1 MLEIDEILREKYLVK
16 FTKKKKKRD
25 KTTLTPKSK
34 PKIITKFVNEL
45 MKMALSKSRF
55 EQKRASKK
63 M

>member
-1 MLEIDEILREKYLVK
+1 MSNSQKGR
-16 FTKKKKKRD
+16 KKRE

-34 PKIITKFVNEL
+34 PKNITKFVNEL
-45 MKMALSKSRF
+45 MKMQLSKSRF